1 MALSG
6 DARRHGPSPGAWL
19 RATWLGWLLGVPCIV
34 LLALAAEAVHL
45 GGLQVFVGTGMGLG
59 VGLLQARH
67 VRRCGLSA
75 RSWILAS
82 ALGLGLPF
90 LAWDVAVA
98 LGTTWTYYL
107 AGCVATGGLIVGLWQ
122 GQLLKRH
129 LAAPA
134 GWVVG
139 CTLGWGL
146 AGGLATTADL
156 LVKGHAIRGVPGA
169 ALYLALVALPGGVLG
184 FVTARVLA
192 ATWRPAAAE

>member
-1 MALSG
+1 MS
-6 DARRHGPSPGAWL
+6 WL
-19 RATWLGWLLGVPCIV
+19 LATWLGWLLGVPCIV

-59 VGLLQARH
+59 VGLLQARQ

-90 LAWDVAVA
+90 LAWDVAA
-98 LGTTWTYYL
+98 AMGTTWTYYL
-107 AGCVATGGLIVGLWQ
+107 AGCVATGGLVVGLCQ

-129 LAAPA
+129 LVAPA
-134 GWVVG
+134 WWVVG

-146 AGGLATTADL
+146 AGGLTTTADL
-156 LVKGHAIRGVPGA
+156 LVKGLALRGLPGA
-169 ALYLALVALPGGVLG
+169 AAYLALVALPGGVLG
-184 FVTARVLA
+184 LVTARVLA
-192 ATWRPAAAE
+192 ATWRPAVGQ